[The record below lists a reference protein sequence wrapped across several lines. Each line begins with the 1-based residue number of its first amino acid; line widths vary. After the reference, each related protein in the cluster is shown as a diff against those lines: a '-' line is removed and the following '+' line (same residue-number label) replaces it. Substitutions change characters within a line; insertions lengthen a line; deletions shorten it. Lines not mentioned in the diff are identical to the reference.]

1 MGWPRYSIAPAN
13 DFVPGWG
20 GVPLGRLL
28 LMGVLVASGCN
39 VLDGRAPAPKSLDAL
54 LADARTALRADHP
67 SRAVRVLER
76 ALQKDTTDVRVRVEL
91 GAALYAERGLDVFM
105 VRAAMN
111 HLAQDDSTSSPSL
124 QASRRV
130 VCTDGAQPAAAPG
143 RYSSVAIA
151 GDPLR
156 ALIRRE
162 AVVER
167 VRRLV
172 VAGVLERRA
181 TAFSG
186 ARPSLR
192 RKGRLIGATT
202 VAVRALLYLSERVR
216 AAGGTLFRDREAG
229 SIPALVACAETATAL
244 ASCRGALCTLGRAL
258 RRGQEWLRTRD
269 RLSGRKTDAKL
280 TKAFGETAA
289 AATTR
294 ANCP

>member
-1 MGWPRYSIAPAN
+1 MGWPRYSIVLAN
-13 DFVPGWG
+13 DFGLG
-20 GVPLGRLL
+20 GSGVPLGRLL
-28 LMGVLVASGCN
+28 LMVVLVSGCN
-39 VLDGRAPAPKSLDAL
+39 VLDGRAPAPKSVDAL

-105 VRAAMN
+105 VRAAMD
-111 HLAQDDSTSSPSL
+111 HLVQDDSTSSPSP

-130 VCTDGAQPAAAPG
+130 VCTDGAQPSAAPG

-156 ALIRRE
+156 ALVRRE

-186 ARPSLR
+186 ARSSLR

-202 VAVRALLYLSERVR
+202 VAVRALLHLSERVR

-244 ASCRGALCTLGRAL
+244 ASCRGALCALGRAL
-258 RRGQEWLRTRD
+258 RRGHEWLRTRD
-269 RLSGRKTDAKL
+269 RLSGRKTDAPL
-280 TKAFGETAA
+280 TKGFGETAA